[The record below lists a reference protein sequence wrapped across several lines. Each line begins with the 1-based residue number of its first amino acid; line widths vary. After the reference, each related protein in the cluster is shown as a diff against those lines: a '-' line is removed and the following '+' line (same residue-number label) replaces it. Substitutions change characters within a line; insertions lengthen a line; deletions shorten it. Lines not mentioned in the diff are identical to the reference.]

1 MKKTVIAGLAAMA
14 LSGCA
19 ASGSNGGDIS
29 AQQLQHHRY
38 VLQTLDGRA
47 VNSKAPHQPEISF
60 GENMHVSGQ
69 MCNRF
74 MGQGKLNG
82 NTLTVDGM
90 ASTRM
95 MCIDPQLNQLDGIIG
110 EMLNHGAQLS
120 LTGKQL
126 TLTSPQHTL
135 TWTLSDLVQ

>member
-1 MKKTVIAGLAAMA
+1 MA
-14 LSGCA
+14 ITGCA
-19 ASGSNGGDIS
+19 ATGSGGDIT

-38 VLQTLDGRA
+38 VLETVDGSS
-47 VNSKAPHQPEISF
+47 VNHSTTHMPEISF

-95 MCIDPQLNQLDGIIG
+95 MCVDPQLNQLDGIISD
-110 EMLNHGAQLS
+110 MLNRGAQLS
-120 LTGKQL
+120 LTGQQL

-135 TWTLSDLVQ
+135 TWKLSDLVQ